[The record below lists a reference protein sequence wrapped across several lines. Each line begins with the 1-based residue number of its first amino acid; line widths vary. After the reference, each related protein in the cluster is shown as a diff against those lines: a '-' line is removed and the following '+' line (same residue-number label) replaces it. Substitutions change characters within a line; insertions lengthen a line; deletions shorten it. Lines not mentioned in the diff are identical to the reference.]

1 MNTDELMKLILE
13 NPEIALAMIKNFTE
27 KCKPVVYSI
36 CDEIHNVLK
45 DYANNT
51 EYFET
56 CAKIKKQQFNAYV
69 NAGFNE
75 DQAIAFM
82 INDNLKL
89 MENIKKQSSNLSSKR

>member
-1 MNTDELMKLILE
+1 MNTDELMKLFLE

-27 KCKPVVYSI
+27 KYKPVVYFI
-36 CDEIHNVLK
+36 CDEIHNMMK

-56 CAKIKKQQFNAYV
+56 CAKIKEQQFNAYV
-69 NAGFNE
+69 NVGFTE
-75 DQAIAFM
+75 DQAIAFI

-89 MENIKKQSSNLSSKR
+89 MENVKKQSSNLNSKR

>member
-1 MNTDELMKLILE
+1 MNTDELMKLFLE

-27 KCKPVVYSI
+27 KYKPVVYFI
-36 CDEIHNVLK
+36 CDEFHNMMK

-75 DQAIAFM
+75 DQAIAFI